1 LLPARVRRTPMRRAE
16 RAPMTANRSQHGGQ
30 GRKVLVVDD
39 EDSVREL
46 IELYLVKEG
55 FEVIHGQ
62 DGREA
67 LRLNGEHHP
76 DLVILDLMLPGLDGW
91 EVCRQIRVNSR
102 VPIIMLTARSEE
114 VDRIVGLELGA
125 DDYVVKPFS
134 PRELVARVKAVLRRG
149 TSAAEE
155 AEALVF
161 PGLRVDRVQHRVEV
175 DGEEVHLTPT
185 EFRLLWCLASRP
197 GRVFSRAELLDRI
210 WGYDS
215 ESDAR
220 TVDVHIKR
228 LRQKT
233 KASESRQFAITTVW
247 GLGYKFET
255 RPAPDSPRR
264 EPDGKR

>member
-1 LLPARVRRTPMRRAE
+1 
-16 RAPMTANRSQHGGQ
+16 MTADANQPSGQ

-46 IELYLVKEG
+46 IELYLKKEG
-55 FEVIHGQ
+55 FEVLHAR

-67 LRLNGEHHP
+67 LRLNGQHHP
-76 DLVILDLMLPGLDGW
+76 DLIILDLMLPGLDGW
-91 EVCRQIRVNSR
+91 EVCRQLRGSHQ
-102 VPIIMLTARSEE
+102 VPIIMLTARTEE

-149 TSAAEE
+149 SSAAEE
-155 AEALVF
+155 AETLTF
-161 PGLRVDRVQHRVEV
+161 RGLRVDRVQHRVEV
-175 DGEEVHLTPT
+175 NGEEVHLTPT

-233 KASESRQFAITTVW
+233 QAGESRSFSITTVW

-255 RPAPDSPRR
+255 RPTDDADKPQSA
-264 EPDGKR
+264 

>member
-1 LLPARVRRTPMRRAE
+1 
-16 RAPMTANRSQHGGQ
+16 MTEITGH

-39 EDSVREL
+39 EESVREL
-46 IELYLVKEG
+46 IQLYLRKDG
-55 FEVIHGQ
+55 FEVIHAR
-62 DGREA
+62 DGKEA
-67 LRLNGEHHP
+67 LRVNGEHHP
-76 DLVILDLMLPGLDGW
+76 DLIILDLMLPGLDGW
-91 EVCRQIRVNSR
+91 EVCRQIRSNSK
-102 VPIIMLTARSEE
+102 VPIIMLTARTEE

-134 PRELVARVKAVLRRG
+134 PRELVARVKAILRRG

-155 AEALVF
+155 SEVLSF
-161 PGLRVDRVQHRVEV
+161 PGLRIDRVQHRVEV

-185 EFRLLWCLASRP
+185 EFRLLWCLGSRP
-197 GRVFSRAELLDRI
+197 ARVFSRAELLDRI

-233 KASESRQFAITTVW
+233 KAGDSRSFSITTVW

-255 RPAPDSPRR
+255 VSPVAAQDAAAQAAAATAGQAEGRSRR
-264 EPDGKR
+264 RS

>member
-1 LLPARVRRTPMRRAE
+1 
-16 RAPMTANRSQHGGQ
+16 MTAQPGQ
-30 GRKVLVVDD
+30 VSGRGRKVLVVDD
-39 EDSVREL
+39 EDAVREL
-46 IELYLVKEG
+46 IELYLKKDG
-55 FEVIHGQ
+55 FEVLHAR
-62 DGREA
+62 DGKEA

-76 DLVILDLMLPGLDGW
+76 DLIVLDLMLPELDGW
-91 EVCRQIRVNSR
+91 EVCRQIRTTSK
-102 VPIIMLTARSEE
+102 VPIIMLTARTEE

-134 PRELVARVKAVLRRG
+134 PRELVARVKAILRRG
-149 TSAAEE
+149 TSAAEDSE
-155 AEALVF
+155 VLSF
-161 PGLRVDRVQHRVEV
+161 PGLRVDRIQHRVEV
-175 DGEEVHLTPT
+175 NEEEVHLTPT

-197 GRVFSRAELLDRI
+197 SRVFSRAELLDRI

-233 KASESRQFAITTVW
+233 KAGESTPFAITTVW

-255 RPAPDSPRR
+255 VPAPDSESAPGADRA
-264 EPDGKR
+264 

>member
-1 LLPARVRRTPMRRAE
+1 VPAQTGQGA
-16 RAPMTANRSQHGGQ
+16 GQ
-30 GRKVLVVDD
+30 GRRILVVDD

-46 IELYLVKEG
+46 IELYLTKEG
-55 FEVIHGQ
+55 FEVSHAR

-67 LRLNGEHHP
+67 LRGNAEHHP
-76 DLVILDLMLPGLDGW
+76 DLIILDLMLPGLDGW
-91 EVCRQIRVNSR
+91 EVCRQIRSTSR
-102 VPIIMLTARSEE
+102 VPIVMLTARAEE

-149 TSAAEE
+149 ASAAEE
-155 AEALVF
+155 AEVLTF

-175 DGEEVHLTPT
+175 DGAEVHLTPT

-233 KASESRQFAITTVW
+233 GASKSPSFAITTVW
-247 GLGYKFET
+247 GLGYKFEA
-255 RPAPDSPRR
+255 RLPDES
-264 EPDGKR
+264 DHH

>member
-1 LLPARVRRTPMRRAE
+1 VTGQTD
-16 RAPMTANRSQHGGQ
+16 TAKATGKGH
-30 GRKVLVVDD
+30 KVLVVDD
-39 EDSVREL
+39 EEAVREL
-46 IELYLVKEG
+46 IELYLTKEG
-55 FEVIHGQ
+55 FEVIHARE
-62 DGREA
+62 GREA
-67 LRLNGEHHP
+67 LRLNGEQHP

-91 EVCRQIRVNSR
+91 EVCRQIRTGSR
-102 VPIIMLTARSEE
+102 VPIIMLTARGEE
-114 VDRIVGLELGA
+114 VDRVVGLEIGA

-149 TSAAEE
+149 GAPGEE
-155 AEALVF
+155 KEMLSF
-161 PGLRVDRVQHRVEV
+161 PELRIDRVRHRVEV
-175 DGEEVHLTPT
+175 EGEEVHLTPT

-220 TVDVHIKR
+220 TVDVHVKR

-233 KASESRQFAITTVW
+233 RAAESRSFSITTVW

-255 RPAPDSPRR
+255 HSD
-264 EPDGKR
+264 

>member
-1 LLPARVRRTPMRRAE
+1 MPEPSERLPRRNPGSDSPGSA
-16 RAPMTANRSQHGGQ
+16 AGAG

-39 EDSVREL
+39 EESVREL
-46 IELYLVKEG
+46 VQLYLSKEG
-55 FEVIHGQ
+55 FEVIPARDGQ
-62 DGREA
+62 EA
-67 LRLNGEHHP
+67 LRLNGKHHP

-91 EVCRQIRVNSR
+91 EVCRQIRSGSQ
-102 VPIIMLTARSEE
+102 VPIIMLTARTEE

-149 TSAAEE
+149 SMAGEE
-155 AEALVF
+155 SETLSF
-161 PGLRVDRVQHRVEV
+161 PGLRIDRVRHRVEV
-175 DGEEVHLTPT
+175 EGEEVHLTPT
-185 EFRLLWCLASRP
+185 EFRLLWCLASHP

-233 KASESRQFAITTVW
+233 KASESRPFAISTVW
-247 GLGYKFET
+247 GMGYKFET
-255 RPAPDSPRR
+255 RQPA
-264 EPDGKR
+264 EE

>member
-1 LLPARVRRTPMRRAE
+1 MSTE
-16 RAPMTANRSQHGGQ
+16 SEQISGH
-30 GRKVLVVDD
+30 GRKILVVDD

-46 IELYLVKEG
+46 IELYLKKES
-55 FEVIHGQ
+55 FEVVHAK
-62 DGREA
+62 DGKEA

-76 DLVILDLMLPGLDGW
+76 DLIILDLMLPGIDGW
-91 EVCRQIRVNSR
+91 EVCRQIRTGSK
-102 VPIIMLTARSEE
+102 VPIIMLTARAEE
-114 VDRIVGLELGA
+114 IDRIVGLELGA

-134 PRELVARVKAVLRRG
+134 PRELVARVKAILRRG

-155 AEALVF
+155 SEILSF
-161 PGLRVDRVQHRVEV
+161 PDLRIDRVQHKVEV
-175 DGEEVHLTPT
+175 NREEVHLTPT

-197 GRVFSRAELLDRI
+197 ARVFSRAELLDRI

-233 KASESRQFAITTVW
+233 KAAESKSFSITTVW

-255 RPAPDSPRR
+255 LAVS
-264 EPDGKR
+264 EPLSAADADDA

>member
-1 LLPARVRRTPMRRAE
+1 VTAEASQISGRGRR
-16 RAPMTANRSQHGGQ
+16 
-30 GRKVLVVDD
+30 VLVVDD
-39 EDSVREL
+39 EDAVREL
-46 IELYLVKEG
+46 IELYMKKEG
-55 FEVIHGQ
+55 FEILHAR
-62 DGREA
+62 DGKEA

-91 EVCRQIRVNSR
+91 EVCRQIRSTSK
-102 VPIIMLTARSEE
+102 VPIIMLTARAEE

-134 PRELVARVKAVLRRG
+134 PRELVARAKAILRRG
-149 TSAAEE
+149 TTAAEE
-155 AEALVF
+155 SEVLAF
-161 PGLRVDRVQHRVEV
+161 PELRIDRVQHRVEV
-175 DGEEVHLTPT
+175 NGQEVHLTPT

-197 GRVFSRAELLDRI
+197 ARVFSRAELLDRI

-233 KASESRQFAITTVW
+233 KAAESTSFAITTVW

-255 RPAPDSPRR
+255 LLPSGSESA
-264 EPDGKR
+264 EGATGA

>member
-1 LLPARVRRTPMRRAE
+1 MSGKGRR
-16 RAPMTANRSQHGGQ
+16 
-30 GRKVLVVDD
+30 VLVVDD
-39 EDSVREL
+39 EEAVREL
-46 IELYLVKEG
+46 IELYLRKEG
-55 FEVIHGQ
+55 FEVLHAQ
-62 DGREA
+62 DGKEA
-67 LRLNGEHHP
+67 LRLNGEQHP

-91 EVCRQIRVNSR
+91 EVCRQIRSTSK
-102 VPIIMLTARSEE
+102 VPILMLTARAEE

-134 PRELVARVKAVLRRG
+134 PRELVARVKAILRRG

-155 AEALVF
+155 SEFLTF
-161 PGLRVDRVQHRVEV
+161 PGLRIDRVQHRVQV
-175 DGEEVHLTPT
+175 DDEDVHLTPT

-197 GRVFSRAELLDRI
+197 ARVFSRAELLDRI

-233 KASESRQFAITTVW
+233 KASESSTFAITTVW

-255 RPAPDSPRR
+255 LPGVSDAPAR
-264 EPDGKR
+264 EAAERTDDA

>member
-1 LLPARVRRTPMRRAE
+1 VTAKE
-16 RAPMTANRSQHGGQ
+16 REKESFGQ

-46 IELYLVKEG
+46 MELYLTKEG
-55 FEVIHGQ
+55 FEVLHAR

-67 LRLNGEHHP
+67 LRVNGEHHP
-76 DLVILDLMLPGLDGW
+76 DLVVLDLMLPGLDGW
-91 EVCRQIRVNSR
+91 EVCRQIRSSSR

-149 TSAAEE
+149 VSAAEE
-155 AEALVF
+155 AETLTF
-161 PGLRVDRVQHRVEV
+161 PGLRVDRVQHRVLV

-185 EFRLLWCLASRP
+185 EFRLLWCLASHP
-197 GRVFSRAELLDRI
+197 GRVFSRGELLDRI

-220 TVDVHIKR
+220 TVDVHVKR

-233 KASESRQFAITTVW
+233 GAAAGRPFAITTVW
-247 GLGYKFET
+247 GIGYKFET
-255 RPAPDSPRR
+255 RA
-264 EPDGKR
+264 G

>member
-1 LLPARVRRTPMRRAE
+1 MSTSSSQRVGE
-16 RAPMTANRSQHGGQ
+16 

-39 EDSVREL
+39 EDSVRGV
-46 IELYLVKEG
+46 IELYLKKEG
-55 FEVIHGQ
+55 FEVIHAREGQ
-62 DGREA
+62 EA

-91 EVCRQIRVNSR
+91 EVCRQIRTHSR
-102 VPIIMLTARSEE
+102 TPIIMLTARTEE
-114 VDRIVGLELGA
+114 VDRVVGLELGA

-149 TSAAEE
+149 ALAAEE

-161 PGLRVDRVQHRVEV
+161 LGLRIDRVQHRVEV
-175 DGEEVHLTPT
+175 EGEQVHVTPT

-197 GRVFSRAELLDRI
+197 GRVFSRAELLDRV

-228 LRQKT
+228 LRRKT
-233 KASESRQFAITTVW
+233 KASASRSFAITTVW
-247 GLGYKFET
+247 GLGYKFEI
-255 RPAPDSPRR
+255 RPAPDSSPAAPRR
-264 EPDGKR
+264 GR

>member
-1 LLPARVRRTPMRRAE
+1 
-16 RAPMTANRSQHGGQ
+16 MTGQ
-30 GRKVLVVDD
+30 PEVPDATGKGHKVLVVDD
-39 EDSVREL
+39 EEAVREL
-46 IELYLVKEG
+46 IELYLTKEG
-55 FEVIHGQ
+55 FEVIHAR

-67 LRLNGEHHP
+67 LRLNGEKHP

-91 EVCRQIRVNSR
+91 EVCRQIRTGSR
-102 VPIIMLTARSEE
+102 VPIIMLTARGEE

-134 PRELVARVKAVLRRG
+134 PRELVARVRAVLRRG
-149 TSAAEE
+149 SAPGEE
-155 AEALVF
+155 NEVLSF
-161 PGLRVDRVQHRVEV
+161 PDLRIDRVRHRVEV
-175 DGEEVHLTPT
+175 NGEEVHLTPT
-185 EFRLLWCLASRP
+185 EFRLLWCLAGRP

-220 TVDVHIKR
+220 TVDVHVKR

-233 KASESRQFAITTVW
+233 RASDSRSFSITTVW

-255 RPAPDSPRR
+255 RSD
-264 EPDGKR
+264 

>member
-1 LLPARVRRTPMRRAE
+1 MRSPHVREPKDDPAKGAKG
-16 RAPMTANRSQHGGQ
+16 A
-30 GRKVLVVDD
+30 GRGHKVLVIED
-39 EDSVREL
+39 EESVREL
-46 IELYLVKEG
+46 VRLYLGKEG
-55 FEVIHGQ
+55 FEIIQ
-62 DGREA
+62 ARDGREG

-76 DLVILDLMLPGLDGW
+76 DLIILDLMLPGLDGW
-91 EVCRQIRVNSR
+91 EVCRQIRASSQ
-102 VPIIMLTARSEE
+102 VPIIMLTARTEE

-149 TSAAEE
+149 ALAGEE
-155 AEALVF
+155 AETLTF
-161 PGLRVDRVQHRVEV
+161 PGLRVDRVRHLVEV
-175 DGEEVHLTPT
+175 EGEEVHLTPT
-185 EFRLLWCLASRP
+185 EFRLLWCLASHP

-233 KASESRQFAITTVW
+233 KASESRPFTISTVW
-247 GLGYKFET
+247 GMGYKFET
-255 RPAPDSPRR
+255 RPSAT
-264 EPDGKR
+264 

>member
-1 LLPARVRRTPMRRAE
+1 
-16 RAPMTANRSQHGGQ
+16 MTEIRGH

-39 EDSVREL
+39 EESVREL
-46 IELYLVKEG
+46 IELYLKKEG
-55 FEVIHGQ
+55 FEVIHAREGK
-62 DGREA
+62 EA

-76 DLVILDLMLPGLDGW
+76 DLIILDLMLPGLDGW
-91 EVCRQIRVNSR
+91 EVCRQIRSTSK

-134 PRELVARVKAVLRRG
+134 PRELVARAKAILRRG
-149 TSAAEE
+149 MSAAEE
-155 AEALVF
+155 SEVLSF
-161 PGLRVDRVQHRVEV
+161 PGLRIDRIQHRVEV
-175 DGEEVHLTPT
+175 DGDEVHLTPT

-197 GRVFSRAELLDRI
+197 SRVFSRAELLDRI

-233 KASESRQFAITTVW
+233 KAAESKSFSITTIW

-255 RPAPDSPRR
+255 LAPP
-264 EPDGKR
+264 EPTQKEKGKR

>member
-1 LLPARVRRTPMRRAE
+1 MSTEPKQGA
-16 RAPMTANRSQHGGQ
+16 GQ
-30 GRKVLVVDD
+30 GRRVLVVDD
-39 EDSVREL
+39 EESVREL
-46 IELYLVKEG
+46 IELYLSKEG
-55 FEVIHGQ
+55 FEVVHAREGK
-62 DGREA
+62 EA
-67 LRLNGEHHP
+67 LRVNGEKHP
-76 DLVILDLMLPGLDGW
+76 DLIILDLMLPGMDGR
-91 EVCRQIRVNSR
+91 EVCRQIRSTSR
-102 VPIIMLTARSEE
+102 VPIIMLTARAEE

-149 TSAAEE
+149 GASGEE
-155 AEALVF
+155 EETLTF
-161 PGLRVDRVQHRVEV
+161 PGLRIDRIQHRVEV
-175 DGEEVHLTPT
+175 EGEEVHLTPT
-185 EFRLLWCLASRP
+185 EFRLLWCLASQP

-233 KASESRQFAITTVW
+233 NASESQSVSITTVW

-255 RPAPDSPRR
+255 H
-264 EPDGKR
+264 

>member
-1 LLPARVRRTPMRRAE
+1 MSTEPK
-16 RAPMTANRSQHGGQ
+16 QGIGQ
-30 GRKVLVVDD
+30 GRRVLVVDD
-39 EDSVREL
+39 EESVREL
-46 IELYLVKEG
+46 IKLYLSKEG
-55 FEVIHGQ
+55 FEVLHAREGK
-62 DGREA
+62 EA
-67 LRLNGEHHP
+67 LRVNGEHHP
-76 DLVILDLMLPGLDGW
+76 DLIILDLMLPGMDGR
-91 EVCRQIRVNSR
+91 EVCRQIRSTSR
-102 VPIIMLTARSEE
+102 VPIIMLTARAEE

-149 TSAAEE
+149 GASDEE
-155 AEALVF
+155 EETLTF
-161 PGLRVDRVQHRVEV
+161 LGLRIDRVQHRVEV
-175 DGEEVHLTPT
+175 EGEEVHLTPT
-185 EFRLLWCLASRP
+185 EFRLLWCLASQP

-233 KASESRQFAITTVW
+233 NASESQSVSITTVW

-255 RPAPDSPRR
+255 H
-264 EPDGKR
+264 

>member
-1 LLPARVRRTPMRRAE
+1 VDE
-16 RAPMTANRSQHGGQ
+16 TAS

-46 IELYLVKEG
+46 LSLYLKKEG
-55 FEVIHGQ
+55 FQVVHAR
-62 DGREA
+62 DGKEA
-67 LRLNGEHHP
+67 LRLNGEQHP
-76 DLVILDLMLPGLDGW
+76 DLIVLDLMLPGLDGR
-91 EVCRQIRVNSR
+91 EVCRQIRTNSR
-102 VPIIMLTARSEE
+102 VPIIMVTARGEE

-134 PRELVARVKAVLRRG
+134 PREVVARAKAVLRRG
-149 TSAAEE
+149 AAAPEE
-155 AEALVF
+155 AETLTF
-161 PGLRVDRVQHRVEV
+161 PGLRIDRVQHRVEV
-175 DGEEVHLTPT
+175 DGDEVHLTPT
-185 EFRLLWCLASRP
+185 EFRLLWCLAAQP

-233 KASESRQFAITTVW
+233 RASQVRPFQIATVW
-247 GLGYKFET
+247 GMGYKFET
-255 RPAPDSPRR
+255 RSLVA
-264 EPDGKR
+264 

>member
-1 LLPARVRRTPMRRAE
+1 MSAKPGVGL
-16 RAPMTANRSQHGGQ
+16 
-30 GRKVLVVDD
+30 GRKATAAAEGRRGVVLVVDD
-39 EDSVREL
+39 EESVREL
-46 IELYLVKEG
+46 IELYLTKEA
-55 FEVIHGQ
+55 FEVVHAK
-62 DGREA
+62 DGKEA
-67 LRLNGEHHP
+67 LRVNGEQHP
-76 DLVILDLMLPGLDGW
+76 DLIILDLMLPGLDGR
-91 EVCRQIRVNSR
+91 EVCRQIRSTSR
-102 VPIIMLTARSEE
+102 VPIIMLTARAEE

-149 TSAAEE
+149 TAAAEE
-155 AEALVF
+155 AETLTF
-161 PGLRVDRVQHRVEV
+161 PGLRVDRTQHRLEV

-185 EFRLLWCLASRP
+185 EFRLLWCLASQP
-197 GRVFSRAELLDRI
+197 GRVFSRAELLDKI

-233 KASESRQFAITTVW
+233 RAAEKRSFAIATVW

-255 RPAPDSPRR
+255 RPPA
-264 EPDGKR
+264 

>member
-1 LLPARVRRTPMRRAE
+1 VSVEP
-16 RAPMTANRSQHGGQ
+16 SQLSGK

-39 EDSVREL
+39 EEAVREL
-46 IELYLVKEG
+46 IELYLQKEG
-55 FEVIHGQ
+55 FQVLHAQ
-62 DGREA
+62 DGKEA
-67 LRLNGEHHP
+67 LRVNGEHHP
-76 DLVILDLMLPGLDGW
+76 DLIILDLMLPGLDGW
-91 EVCRQIRVNSR
+91 EVCRQIRATSK
-102 VPIIMLTARSEE
+102 VPIIMLTARAEE

-134 PRELVARVKAVLRRG
+134 PRELVARAKAILRRG

-155 AEALVF
+155 SEMLTF
-161 PGLRVDRVQHRVEV
+161 PGLRIDRVQHRVEV
-175 DGEEVHLTPT
+175 NGDEIHLTPT

-197 GRVFSRAELLDRI
+197 ARVFSRAELLDRI

-233 KASESRQFAITTVW
+233 KAAESNTFSITTVW

-255 RPAPDSPRR
+255 LPGATEASTGEAT
-264 EPDGKR
+264 EPGGA

>member
-1 LLPARVRRTPMRRAE
+1 MNASSSHSE
-16 RAPMTANRSQHGGQ
+16 GQ

-39 EDSVREL
+39 EAPVREL
-46 IELYLVKEG
+46 IELYLSKED
-55 FEVIHGQ
+55 FEVIHAA

-67 LRLNGEHHP
+67 LRLNGQHHP
-76 DLVILDLMLPGLDGW
+76 DLVILDLMLPGLDGR
-91 EVCRQIRVNSR
+91 EVCRQIRVNSS
-102 VPIIMLTARSEE
+102 VPIIMLTARSDE
-114 VDRIVGLELGA
+114 VERIVGLELGA

-149 TSAAEE
+149 APREDEVET
-155 AEALVF
+155 LVF
-161 PGLRVDRVQHRVEV
+161 PGLRIDRVQHRVEV

-185 EFRLLWCLASRP
+185 EFRLLWCLASIP
-197 GRVFSRAELLDRI
+197 GRVFTRAELLDRI

-233 KASESRQFAITTVW
+233 RASESRPFSITTVW

-255 RPAPDSPRR
+255 HPAPDATP
-264 EPDGKR
+264 EPAGGG

>member
-1 LLPARVRRTPMRRAE
+1 MK
-16 RAPMTANRSQHGGQ
+16 ANSGHLNGQ

-46 IELYLVKEG
+46 IELYLSKEG
-55 FEVIHGQ
+55 FEVINAR

-67 LRLNGEHHP
+67 LRLNGERHP
-76 DLVILDLMLPGLDGW
+76 DLIVLDLMLPGLDGR
-91 EVCRQIRVNSR
+91 EVCRQIRVGSR
-102 VPIIMLTARSEE
+102 VPIIMLTARSDE

-149 TSAAEE
+149 AQRDDEIET
-155 AEALVF
+155 LVF
-161 PGLRVDRVQHRVEV
+161 PGLRIDRVQHRVEV
-175 DGEEVHLTPT
+175 DGDDVHLTPT

-197 GRVFSRAELLDRI
+197 GRVFTRAELLDRI

-233 KASESRQFAITTVW
+233 GASESRPFSITTVW

-255 RPAPDSPRR
+255 RTALDPTPETDDA
-264 EPDGKR
+264 G

>member
-1 LLPARVRRTPMRRAE
+1 MSREL
-16 RAPMTANRSQHGGQ
+16 GQ
-30 GRKVLVVDD
+30 TSGRGRKVLVVDD

-46 IELYLVKEG
+46 IELYLNKEG
-55 FEVIHGQ
+55 FEVLHARSGK
-62 DGREA
+62 EA

-76 DLVILDLMLPGLDGW
+76 DIIILDLMLPELDGW
-91 EVCRQIRVNSR
+91 EVCRQIRSTSK
-102 VPIIMLTARSEE
+102 VPIVMLTARTEE

-134 PRELVARVKAVLRRG
+134 PRELVARVKAILRRG

-155 AEALVF
+155 SEVLSFA
-161 PGLRVDRVQHRVEV
+161 GLRVDRIQHRVEV
-175 DGEEVHLTPT
+175 NGEEVHLTPT

-197 GRVFSRAELLDRI
+197 ARVFSRAELLDRI

-233 KASESRQFAITTVW
+233 KAGESQSFAITTVW

-255 RPAPDSPRR
+255 LPVDSGSAQEADRA
-264 EPDGKR
+264 

>member
-1 LLPARVRRTPMRRAE
+1 
-16 RAPMTANRSQHGGQ
+16 MTAETGQ
-30 GRKVLVVDD
+30 SSGYGRKVLVVDD
-39 EDSVREL
+39 EDAVREL
-46 IELYLVKEG
+46 IELYLKKEG
-55 FEVIHGQ
+55 FEVVHAR
-62 DGREA
+62 DGKEA

-91 EVCRQIRVNSR
+91 EVCRQIRTSSK
-102 VPIIMLTARSEE
+102 VPIIMLTARAEE

-134 PRELVARVKAVLRRG
+134 PRELVARAKAILRRG
-149 TSAAEE
+149 TLAAEE
-155 AEALVF
+155 SEVLTF
-161 PGLRVDRVQHRVEV
+161 PGLRIDRIQHRVEV
-175 DGEEVHLTPT
+175 NGQEVHLTPT

-197 GRVFSRAELLDRI
+197 ARVFSRAELLDRI

-233 KASESRQFAITTVW
+233 KAAESGSFSITTVW

-255 RPAPDSPRR
+255 LPPSGSESA
-264 EPDGKR
+264 EGATGT

>member
-1 LLPARVRRTPMRRAE
+1 MNTSTTQRA
-16 RAPMTANRSQHGGQ
+16 GQ

-39 EDSVREL
+39 EESVREL
-46 IELYLVKEG
+46 IELYLTKEG
-55 FEVIHGQ
+55 YNVLLAK
-62 DGREA
+62 DGKEA
-67 LRLNGEHHP
+67 LRLNGESHP
-76 DLVILDLMLPGLDGW
+76 DLIVLDLMLPGMDGW
-91 EVCRQIRVNSR
+91 EVCRQIRSNSR

-114 VDRIVGLELGA
+114 VDRVVGLELGA

-134 PRELVARVKAVLRRG
+134 PREMVARVKAVLRRG
-149 TSAAEE
+149 AAGPGEQE
-155 AEALVF
+155 TLTF
-161 PGLRVDRVQHRVEV
+161 PGLRIDRTQHRLEV

-185 EFRLLWCLASRP
+185 EFRLLWCLAGQP
-197 GRVFSRAELLDRI
+197 GRVFSRADLLDKI

-233 KASESRQFAITTVW
+233 KAAEKKSFAITTVW

-255 RPAPDSPRR
+255 R
-264 EPDGKR
+264 

>member
-1 LLPARVRRTPMRRAE
+1 
-16 RAPMTANRSQHGGQ
+16 MTAEPNQAGGK

-46 IELYLVKEG
+46 IELYLKKEG
-55 FEVIHGQ
+55 FEVIHAR

-67 LRLNGEHHP
+67 LRLNGQHHP
-76 DLVILDLMLPGLDGW
+76 DLIVLDLMLPGLDGW
-91 EVCRQIRVNSR
+91 EVCRQIRSSHQ
-102 VPIIMLTARSEE
+102 VPIIMLTARTEE

-155 AEALVF
+155 AETLTF
-161 PGLRVDRVQHRVEV
+161 LGLRIDRVQHRVEV
-175 DGEEVHLTPT
+175 NGEEVHLTPT

-233 KASESRQFAITTVW
+233 QTAESQSFTISTVW

-255 RPAPDSPRR
+255 QPPTDSDKPEPA
-264 EPDGKR
+264 

>member
-1 LLPARVRRTPMRRAE
+1 MAT
-16 RAPMTANRSQHGGQ
+16 MTEITGH

-39 EDSVREL
+39 EESVREL
-46 IELYLVKEG
+46 IELYLKKEG
-55 FEVIHGQ
+55 FEVIHAR
-62 DGREA
+62 DGKEA

-76 DLVILDLMLPGLDGW
+76 DLIILDLMLPGLDGW
-91 EVCRQIRVNSR
+91 DVCRQIRSTSK
-102 VPIIMLTARSEE
+102 VPIIMLTARTEE

-134 PRELVARVKAVLRRG
+134 PRELVARAKAILRRG
-149 TSAAEE
+149 ASAAEE
-155 AEALVF
+155 SEVLSF

-197 GRVFSRAELLDRI
+197 ARVFSRAELLDRI

-233 KASESRQFAITTVW
+233 KAAESKSFSITTVW

-255 RPAPDSPRR
+255 LAAPSSAEPVGRPEA
-264 EPDGKR
+264 DGKARRRS

>member
-1 LLPARVRRTPMRRAE
+1 VTADPGQVGGRGRRI
-16 RAPMTANRSQHGGQ
+16 
-30 GRKVLVVDD
+30 LVVDD
-39 EDSVREL
+39 EDAVREL
-46 IELYLVKEG
+46 IELYLKKES
-55 FEVIHGQ
+55 FQVLHAR
-62 DGREA
+62 DGKEA

-76 DLVILDLMLPGLDGW
+76 DLIILDLMLPELDGW
-91 EVCRQIRVNSR
+91 EVCRQIRAGSK
-102 VPIIMLTARSEE
+102 VPIIMLTARAEE

-134 PRELVARVKAVLRRG
+134 PRELVARVKAILRRG

-155 AEALVF
+155 SEVLSF

-175 DGEEVHLTPT
+175 NGDEVHLTPT

-197 GRVFSRAELLDRI
+197 ARVFSRAELLDRI

-233 KASESRQFAITTVW
+233 KAGESKSFSITTVW

-255 RPAPDSPRR
+255 LPAEDA
-264 EPDGKR
+264 EPARGADGA

>member
-1 LLPARVRRTPMRRAE
+1 MTLD
-16 RAPMTANRSQHGGQ
+16 APQTVGQ

-39 EDSVREL
+39 EESVREL
-46 IELYLVKEG
+46 IELYLRKEG
-55 FEVIHGQ
+55 FDVVHAR

-76 DLVILDLMLPGLDGW
+76 DLIVLDLMLPGLDGW
-91 EVCRQIRVNSR
+91 EVCRQVRSTSR
-102 VPIIMLTARSEE
+102 VPIIMLTARVEE

-125 DDYVVKPFS
+125 DDYVIKPFS
-134 PRELVARVKAVLRRG
+134 PRELMARIKAVLRRG
-149 TSAAEE
+149 ASAAEE
-155 AEALVF
+155 SEALTF
-161 PGLRVDRVQHRVEV
+161 PDLRIDRVQHRVEV
-175 DGEEVHLTPT
+175 DGEEIHLTPT

-233 KASESRQFAITTVW
+233 KAAESKSFSITTVW
-247 GLGYKFET
+247 GLGYKFESLST
-255 RPAPDSPRR
+255 EDSDAADS
-264 EPDGKR
+264 E

>member
-1 LLPARVRRTPMRRAE
+1 VSTEPK
-16 RAPMTANRSQHGGQ
+16 QGIGQ
-30 GRKVLVVDD
+30 GRRVLVVDD
-39 EDSVREL
+39 EESVREL
-46 IELYLVKEG
+46 IKLYLSKEG
-55 FEVIHGQ
+55 FEVLHAREGK
-62 DGREA
+62 EA
-67 LRLNGEHHP
+67 LRVNGEHHP
-76 DLVILDLMLPGLDGW
+76 DLIILDLMLPGMDGR
-91 EVCRQIRVNSR
+91 EVCRQIRSTSR
-102 VPIIMLTARSEE
+102 VPIIMLTARAEE

-149 TSAAEE
+149 GASDEE
-155 AEALVF
+155 EETLTF
-161 PGLRVDRVQHRVEV
+161 LGLRIDRVQHRVEV
-175 DGEEVHLTPT
+175 EGEEVHLTPT
-185 EFRLLWCLASRP
+185 EFRLLWCLASQP

-233 KASESRQFAITTVW
+233 NASESQSVSITTVW

-255 RPAPDSPRR
+255 H
-264 EPDGKR
+264 

>member
-1 LLPARVRRTPMRRAE
+1 
-16 RAPMTANRSQHGGQ
+16 MTAKPNQAGGK

-46 IELYLVKEG
+46 IELYLKKEG
-55 FEVIHGQ
+55 FEVIHAR

-67 LRLNGEHHP
+67 LRLNGQHHP
-76 DLVILDLMLPGLDGW
+76 DLIVLDLMLPGLDGW
-91 EVCRQIRVNSR
+91 EVCRQIRSSHQ
-102 VPIIMLTARSEE
+102 VPIIMLTARTEE

-155 AEALVF
+155 AETLAFL
-161 PGLRVDRVQHRVEV
+161 GLRIDRVQHRVEV
-175 DGEEVHLTPT
+175 NGEEVHLTPT

-233 KASESRQFAITTVW
+233 QTAESQSFTISTVW

-255 RPAPDSPRR
+255 QPPTDSDKPDPA
-264 EPDGKR
+264 